1 MLPLILCFSILNSFS
16 SLANNTSSIS
26 TMANVSSLVQDNKG
40 FIWFAGQR
48 GLTRFD
54 GKQIISFSS
63 NNQSWPLSFNW
74 LHDVTLDGKHLL
86 LATETDGLWRFNP
99 ETGQADKIFTDIER
113 KSYYDV
119 VSFQGSYFINAP
131 DKLYRYH
138 IDTKT
143 ISLIK
148 DNIKISTLVHN
159 NKHLYVASKKGL
171 YQLNN
176 LDSKN
181 KLKQLLAEPILAT
194 VALSSGVIAIA
205 KTHIYHFDHQG
216 NKTTIESPHKIY
228 AATKEYSSNNFFTI
242 SSQGIVSKFSGKTL
256 EQLPHK
262 FGDTN
267 PVRARSFLH
276 DSSGV
281 LWVASSQGI
290 NQLTESTI
298 KNIPKVF
305 DISINANELA
315 LYNDE
320 IIIGSYGAG
329 LQNFNSPVFNNHV
342 NEAFSK
348 QGLSI
353 TNIETINGI
362 LYIATFDGLWRFNPE
377 TQQTAKLTFS
387 DNDKLILKMEYK
399 DNLLYFSTNHNGVYI
414 YDLTNKSLID
424 HIAPEHG
431 LSSAEIIDIL
441 PLDNDATWLATTAGI
456 DIVINESKAIE
467 NLTLPSSSK
476 VISLLEADNKIF
488 ASTLG
493 DGIYAFNKQG
503 VLLAQ
508 FGQGNRFSHMIL
520 VNDEVWVAGRP
531 GLYRFNPRNYQLS
544 MIENTEQ
551 YSFVGSTILHKN
563 IVYASHYSGIL
574 SLDLAPQVQFNP
586 KVYISKTT
594 ISGQSY
600 LLNKTMSIASGN
612 DVITLDLASLD
623 FRPGA
628 PKQFRYRLN
637 NSTWNQIN
645 GNQLTLTGL
654 ASGEYHIEIMAT
666 NSLGQWSNFKA
677 YTEIDV
683 AFPWYWTPKI
693 RLFYALLLFCVVG
706 LIVWLLYLRSKSIA
720 YIHDVL
726 KNDIN
731 NYGKVSLQVKRKL
744 TLVQD
749 LINQDEVEQ
758 SKPLLAQCL
767 DDLGN
772 HQASPEPN
780 TLDGKTLSIALPF
793 FVNYLQHKYQV
804 NLTYQLNVQD
814 NSLNYELQADLYRII
829 FEAITCVVIKGSGRN
844 FKVLLQVFKNKVWL
858 NIYDD
863 EQGFIHFD
871 SKIKFDISMY
881 YIRQIASKHKGSIN
895 TFHEQDNGSQ
905 LILSLPLEQ
914 NN

>member
-1 MLPLILCFSILNSFS
+1 
-16 SLANNTSSIS
+16 
-26 TMANVSSLVQDNKG
+26 MANVSSLVQDNKG

>member
-1 MLPLILCFSILNSFS
+1 
-16 SLANNTSSIS
+16 
-26 TMANVSSLVQDNKG
+26 MANVSSLVQDNKG

-441 PLDNDATWLATTAGI
+441 PLDNDATWLATAAGI

>member
-1 MLPLILCFSILNSFS
+1 
-16 SLANNTSSIS
+16 
-26 TMANVSSLVQDNKG
+26 MATVNQIVQDKKG
-40 FIWFAGQR
+40 FIWFAGQQ

-54 GKQIISFSS
+54 GNQTITFSAS
-63 NNQSWPLSFNW
+63 NPTWPFSASW
-74 LHDVTLDGKHLL
+74 LHDVIIDGDYLL

-99 ETGQADKIFTDIER
+99 ESGQADKIPTSIER
-113 KSYYDV
+113 KSYYNV
-119 VSFQGSYFINAP
+119 VSFQNSYYINAP

-138 IDTKT
+138 VDTKT
-143 ISLIK
+143 TSLIE
-148 DNIKISTLVHN
+148 DNIIIRKMVHN
-159 NKHLYVASKKGL
+159 NKHLYVASKSGL

-176 LDSKN
+176 LDSNN

-194 VALSSGVIAIA
+194 VALSAGVIAIT
-205 KTHIYHFDHQG
+205 KTHIYYFDHQG
-216 NKTTIESPHKIY
+216 NKITVESPLKIY
-228 AATKEYSSNNFFTI
+228 AATKEYGSNNFFTV
-242 SSQGIVSKFSGKTL
+242 SGQGIVSKFSGETL
-256 EQLPHK
+256 AQLPHQ
-262 FGDTN
+262 FGNTN
-267 PVRARSFLH
+267 PIRARKLLH

-281 LWVASSQGI
+281 LWIVSSRGI
-290 NQLTESTI
+290 ERLTENTI
-298 KNIPKVF
+298 KNTPKVF

-315 LYNDE
+315 LHNDE

-329 LQNFNSPVFNNHV
+329 LQNFNTSVFNNHV

-348 QGLSI
+348 NGLRI
-353 TNIETINGI
+353 TDIESINGI
-362 LYIATFDGLWRFNPE
+362 LYIATFDGLWYLNSNN
-377 TQQTAKLTFS
+377 QQVSKL
-387 DNDKLILKMEYK
+387 DIAENNKLILCLKYK
-399 DNLLYFSTNHNGVYI
+399 DNLLYIGTNYNGVYV
-414 YDLTNKSLID
+414 YDLTNKSLIE

-431 LSSAEIIDIL
+431 LSSPEIIDIL
-441 PLDNDATWLATTAGI
+441 PLDNDTTWLATTTGI
-456 DIVINESKAIE
+456 DIVINENKKIK
-467 NLTLPSSSK
+467 NLSLPSSSK

-488 ASTLG
+488 ASTMG
-493 DGIYAFNKQG
+493 DGIFALNKQG

-508 FGQGNRFSHMIL
+508 FGQGIRFSSMML
-520 VNDEVWVAGRP
+520 VNDEVWISARP
-531 GLYRFNPRNYQLS
+531 GLYRFDPKNYQFS

-551 YSFVGSTILHKN
+551 YSFVGSNLLHN
-563 IVYASHYSGIL
+563 SIVYASHYSGIL
-574 SLDLAPQVQFNP
+574 SLDLTPQVQFNP

-600 LLNKTMSIASGN
+600 LLNKTMSIESGN

-628 PKQFRYRLN
+628 SKQFRYRLN

-693 RLFYALLLFCVVG
+693 RLFYALLLFCLIG

-731 NYGKVSLQVKRKL
+731 NYGKVSLQIKRKL

-749 LINQDEVEQ
+749 FINQDEVEQ

-767 DDLGN
+767 DDLSN

-780 TLDGKTLSIALPF
+780 TLDGKSLSIALPF

-804 NLTYQLNVQD
+804 NLTYQLNIQD
-814 NSLNYELQADLYRII
+814 DSISYELQADLYRVI
-829 FEAITCVVIKGSGRN
+829 FEAITYVVLKGSGRN
-844 FKVLLQVFKNKVWL
+844 FKVHLQVFKNKVWL

-881 YIRQIASKHKGSIN
+881 YIRQIASKHKGSVN
-895 TFHEQDNGSQ
+895 TFHEQGNGSQ
-905 LILSLPLEQ
+905 LVLSLPLEI
-914 NN
+914 NSKSTAI

>member
-1 MLPLILCFSILNSFS
+1 LPLITFLFAFNSSFL
-16 SLANNTSSIS
+16 LANDTSPIR
-26 TMANVSSLVQDNKG
+26 TMANVSSLVQDSKG
-40 FIWFAGQR
+40 FIWLAGQQ

-54 GKQIISFSS
+54 GNQTITFSS
-63 NNQSWPLSFNW
+63 NNQSWPLEFNW
-74 LHDVTLDGKHLL
+74 LHDVAIDGENLL

-99 ETGQADKIFTDIER
+99 ETGQANKILTNIER
-113 KSYYDV
+113 KSFYDV
-119 VSFQGSYFINAP
+119 ASFQGGYFINAP

-143 ISLIK
+143 TSLIK

-159 NKHLYVASKKGL
+159 NKHLYVSSKKGL

-176 LDSKN
+176 LDSNN

-216 NKTTIESPHKIY
+216 NKTAIKSSHNMS
-228 AATKEYSSNNFFTI
+228 AATKEYGSDNFFTI
-242 SSQGIVSKFSGKTL
+242 SSLGTVDKFSGETL
-256 EQLPHK
+256 AQLPHK
-262 FGDTN
+262 FGNTS

-281 LWVASSQGI
+281 LWVVSSQGI
-290 NQLTESTI
+290 EKLIENTI
-298 KNIPKVF
+298 KNYPKTF
-305 DISINANELA
+305 DININANELA

-320 IIIGSYGAG
+320 IIIGSYGTG
-329 LQNFNSPVFNNHV
+329 LQNFNKPIFNNNV
-342 NEAFSK
+342 NKKFSK
-348 QGLSI
+348 NGLRI
-353 TNIETINGI
+353 TDIESINGK
-362 LYIATFDGLWRFNPE
+362 LYIATFDGLWHFDSD
-377 TQQTAKLTFS
+377 TQQVNKLDIP
-387 DNDKLILKMEYK
+387 DNNKLILCMKYK
-399 DNLLYFSTNHNGVYI
+399 DDLLYIGTNSNGVYI
-414 YDLTNKSLID
+414 YDLAKKLLIKN
-424 HIAPEHG
+424 ITSEQG
-431 LSSAEIIDIL
+431 LSSVEIIDVL
-441 PLDNDATWLATTAGI
+441 PLDNDTTWLATTTGI
-456 DIVINESKAIE
+456 DVINTD
-467 NLTLPSSSK
+467 NK
-476 VISLLEADNKIF
+476 VIKNLDLPGINKVVSLLGTDNKIF
-488 ASTLG
+488 ASTMG
-493 DGIYAFNKQG
+493 DGIFALNKKG
-503 VLLAQ
+503 ELLAQ
-508 FGQGNRFSHMIL
+508 FGQGIHFSSMML
-520 VNDEVWVAGRP
+520 VNDEVWVSARP
-531 GLYRFNPRNYQLS
+531 GLYRFNPKNYQLS
-544 MIENTEQ
+544 MIENTEK
-551 YSFVGSTILHKN
+551 YSFVGSNLLHN
-563 IVYASHYSGIL
+563 NTVYASHYGGVL
-574 SLDLAPQVQFNP
+574 SLDLAAKDQFNP

-666 NSLGQWSNFKA
+666 NSLGQWSSFKA

-693 RLFYALLLFCVVG
+693 RLFYALLLFCVIG

-767 DDLGN
+767 DDLSN